1 MRFLLRRAT
10 SVGLFLFGV
19 LGLLVVVELVFGE
32 RSPLDIAVAAALVA
46 VASCLL
52 VSLNGTRSSLSN
64 AVSSGEQLRL
74 RLGQQQAVAR
84 LGQLALTDI
93 SPQKLFD
100 EACRTAAAELHA
112 DLAGILELLP
122 DRSAFV
128 LRAGIGWPPEQIGV
142 QQVPAGPR
150 SQGGYTLTSRRPVVM
165 RDAATETRFELSPL
179 MAAQEITSG
188 LTAAIGSNRETY
200 GIIGAHT
207 YEQRNFSKHDVTF
220 LEAVANVLSSGLRR
234 RAAELEAEQARRVLE
249 AVTEGTT
256 DDVFVRDLEG
266 RFIAL
271 NVSAAK
277 TIGRPRNEL
286 IGRTLYEV
294 MPREPADLLAENDR
308 LVLARGIVETFEET
322 VTLGGET
329 RVFLTKK
336 GPYRAADGTLLGTF
350 GVARDI
356 TARKAEEVELARDE
370 ERFRLAQQGA
380 RMGTWDEDIVGGVT
394 MWSVGLRALYGVG
407 PDEQASF
414 AHFVRLLHP
423 DDRAWVTAGITDSHT
438 RCVDYEFEC
447 RIVRPDGEVVWL
459 LARSTLRQNDNGDLV
474 RVLGVAVD
482 VTVRKLA
489 EEELVRS
496 EETLRLA
503 LAAAHLGAWDWNVDT
518 GELQWTPGV
527 YEIFGVEPASFEPT
541 YDTMFALIHPDDRSR
556 VEAEIQQV
564 FVSGSSYYE
573 APCRIVQPS
582 GATRWVI
589 IRATVVRD
597 AGGTA
602 KRMLGIAV
610 DETERRAV
618 DAERSQ
624 LETRLRQAEKL
635 EALGQLAGGVAH
647 DFNNLLVAI
656 HGYGALARDKV
667 MNRETGVLDDIDGV
681 LAAAERAAGLTKQ
694 LLAFGRRQVLNPE
707 VLDLNEV
714 VRETDTLLQRVIGDD
729 VRLVTTLEEEPVVV
743 EADRGQLEQVIT
755 NLAINARDAMPS
767 GGVLTITVTKADLDG
782 AGDGA
787 TPRHALLSVTDEG
800 SGIDA
805 ATASHMFEPFF
816 TTKGDKGTGLGLA
829 TVHGIVA
836 QSGGQVVLDTAVGRG
851 STFSVYLPLC
861 SAELSVQPVAT
872 AAASDDGNE
881 RILLVEDD
889 PTVRSIV
896 TRMLLAR
903 GYEILDAADGEE
915 AIVRFEARDSPIQL
929 VISDLIMHGLD
940 GRQTIE
946 RIRQLEPTM
955 KVLYMSG
962 YTDDA
967 IIRSGGLTPGTGFIQ
982 KPFSGEELAARV
994 RSVLDGAAAA

>member
-10 SVGLFLFGV
+10 SVGIFLFGV
-19 LGLLVVVELVFGE
+19 LGLLEVVELAFGE
-32 RSPLDIAVAAALVA
+32 RSPWDIAVGGAFVV
-46 VASCLL
+46 VASWLL
-52 VSLNGTRSSLSN
+52 VSLKAARSSLSN
-64 AVSSGEQLRL
+64 AVSSGEELRL
-74 RLGQQQAVAR
+74 RLGQQQAIAR
-84 LGQLALTDI
+84 LGQLALTDV
-93 SPQKLFD
+93 SRQTLFD

-122 DRSAFV
+122 DRNAFV
-128 LRAGIGWPPEQIGV
+128 LRAASGWPPEQIGV
-142 QQVPAGPR
+142 QRVPGGPR

-165 RDAATETRFELSPL
+165 RDAATETRFELSPH
-179 MAAQEITSG
+179 MAAQQVTSG
-188 LTAAIGSNRETY
+188 LTAAIGSNGETY
-200 GIIGAHT
+200 GILGAHT
-207 YEQRNFSKHDVTF
+207 YAQRDFSEHDVTF
-220 LEAVANVLSSGLRR
+220 LEALANVLSSALRR
-234 RAAELEAEQARRVLE
+234 RAAEKEAEQAHRVLE

-271 NVSAAK
+271 NVSAAR
-277 TIGRPRNEL
+277 TIGRPRSEL
-286 IGRTLYEV
+286 IGHTLYEV
-294 MPREPADLLAENDR
+294 MPREPADVLAENDR
-308 LVLARGIVETFEET
+308 LVLVRGTVETFEET

-350 GVARDI
+350 GVGRDI
-356 TARKAEEVELARDE
+356 TARKAQEVELARDE

-380 RMGTWDEDIVGGVT
+380 RMGTWDEDVASGVT
-394 MWSVGLRALYGVG
+394 TWSVGLRALYGVG
-407 PDEQASF
+407 PDDPADFE
-414 AHFVRLLHP
+414 HFVRLLHP
-423 DDRAWVTAGITDSHT
+423 DDRARITAGAEDSHT
-438 RCVDYEFEC
+438 RGVDYEFEC
-447 RIVRPDGEVVWL
+447 RIVRPDGGLLWI
-459 LARSTLRQNDNGDLV
+459 LARSTLRWNESGDLV

-482 VTVRKLA
+482 VTDRKLA

-503 LAAAHLGAWDWNVDT
+503 LEAARLGAWDWNVET
-518 GELQWTPGV
+518 GELQWTPGL
-527 YEIFGVEPASFEPT
+527 YEIFGVEPASFEPS
-541 YDTMFALIHPDDRSR
+541 YETMFAGLHPDDRSR
-556 VEAEIQQV
+556 IETEIQQAFAV
-564 FVSGSSYYE
+564 GSDYYE
-573 APCRIVQPS
+573 SPCRVVQPS

-589 IRATVVRD
+589 NRATVIRNAD
-597 AGGTA
+597 GTV
-602 KRMLGIAV
+602 KRMLGITV

-714 VRETDTLLQRVIGDD
+714 VRETDTLLQRVLGDD
-729 VRLVTTLEEEPVVV
+729 VRVVTTLEEQPVVV

-767 GGVLTITVTKADLDG
+767 GGVLTITVTRADLDG
-782 AGDGA
+782 DGNGA
-787 TPRHALLSVTDEG
+787 APRHALLSVSDEG

-861 SAELSVQPVAT
+861 SAELSVQPTAPVA
-872 AAASDDGNE
+872 ANDDGTE
-881 RILLVEDD
+881 TILIVEDD

-896 TRMLLAR
+896 SRMLVAR
-903 GYEILDAADGEE
+903 GYDILDAADGEE

-929 VISDLIMHGLD
+929 VVSDLIMHGLD

-946 RIRQLEPTM
+946 RIRKLEPTM

-994 RSVLDGAAAA
+994 RGLLDGVAAA